1 MSANYIHPEWSSGI
15 CDCCGQNGNPGFFCM
30 ACCCG
35 GPAQGLLLK
44 DLGLVSDCVGPVIC
58 YTILDLASAR
68 SFMALILA
76 SLRMN
81 MAGKL
86 QRKEGPCCSLCIACC
101 CYPCALAQLDRDA
114 KAPGRSYEFEKANGF
129 YENLT
134 TWGGAIHGGV
144 QPYKS
149 VEMAPLV
156 SNSQLV
162 SNSHS

>member
-1 MSANYIHPEWSSGI
+1 MNTYTHTEWSSGI
-15 CDCCGQNGNPGFFCM
+15 CGCCGQDGNPGFFCM

-35 GPAQGLLLK
+35 GPAQGVLLK

-81 MAGKL
+81 MASKL
-86 QRKEGPCCSLCIACC
+86 GRGEGPCCSLCIACC
-101 CYPCALAQLDRDA
+101 CYPCALAQLERDA
-114 KAPGRSYEFEKANGF
+114 KAKGRGYEFEKAVGV
-129 YENLT
+129 YENIT
-134 TWGGAIHGGV
+134 TWAGAIHG
-144 QPYKS
+144 QAHPYKS

-156 SNSQLV
+156 SNSQGGV
-162 SNSHS
+162 GS